1 MKRRV
6 LSVFTLVGLVA
17 PMAACGLFTKKEPPP
32 GPCSRAVIL
41 GDAEQM
47 VQFRDGPGRD
57 ILDVSYS
64 GRLTRVFADC
74 EYEMNKDRTGVMS
87 VRVYLAIEAERGP
100 ANRDR
105 IAPYR
110 YFVTL
115 TDAEREPVS
124 KNVFNLTAQFPGN
137 VTRLVLTDDTVEL
150 KVPIGA
156 GQSGKNFTIFV
167 GFQLSDEQ
175 LEFNRRARLDRERTR

>member
-6 LSVFTLVGLVA
+6 LSVFTLVGLGLLL
-17 PMAACGLFTKKEPPP
+17 AACGLFTKKEPPP

-41 GDAEQM
+41 GDAEHM

-57 ILDVSYS
+57 ILDISYS
-64 GRLTRVFADC
+64 GRLIRIFADC

-100 ANRDR
+100 VNRDR
-105 IAPYR
+105 IASYR

-115 TDAEREPVS
+115 TDAQREPVS
-124 KNVFNLTAQFPGN
+124 KNVFDLAAQFPGN
-137 VTRLVLTDDTVEL
+137 VTRMVLTDDTVEM

-175 LEFNRRARLDRERTR
+175 LEFNRRTRLDQQRAR